1 MAWRPTSWTRRFARP
16 REGLLGQDY
25 QALITDLARTTRG
38 TKPKENPRIDRSTV
52 SALCAPDVLGASGG
66 HADDTAVVKA
76 FLASMIWGYGLVGYG
91 PYRTERIFTRD
102 STTEDKEAIEQL
114 VEIAGIAQSAGGV
127 AAFDY
132 VATQRRSGAPY
143 LKYLGPAFGTKF
155 LYFLTKASSVPTTPV
170 LDSVVHGWLQ
180 QHAPE
185 VASVSLSW
193 WDTSSYERY
202 VDLLHSWVDEL
213 PPLTGQS
220 FDADDLEFLM
230 FSDRRRQAPL
240 LAESENVTVESML
253 DDLGAE
259 ADARGG
265 ESDRAGA
272 LLVEALREWFARH
285 PQNEE

>member
-1 MAWRPTSWTRRFARP
+1 MVR
-16 REGLLGQDY
+16 
-25 QALITDLARTTRG
+25 
-38 TKPKENPRIDRSTV
+38 
-52 SALCAPDVLGASGG
+52 
-66 HADDTAVVKA
+66 A
-76 FLASMIWGYGLVGYG
+76 FLSTMIWGYGLVGYG
-91 PYRTERIFTRD
+91 PYRTERILTRD
-102 STTEDKEAIEQL
+102 STAHDKEAIEQL
-114 VEIAGIAQSAGGV
+114 VEIAGIAHSAGGV

-132 VATQRRSGAPY
+132 VATQRRSGVPF

-185 VASVSLSW
+185 AGSFSLSW

-259 ADARGG
+259 ADAHGG
-265 ESDRAGA
+265 ESDRVGA
-272 LLVEALREWFARH
+272 LLVESLREWFAGH
-285 PQNEE
+285 PQSDA

>member
-1 MAWRPTSWTRRFARP
+1 MAWRPTSWTRRFVRP
-16 REGLLGQDY
+16 CEGLLGQDY

-66 HADDTAVVKA
+66 QADDTAVVKA

-91 PYRTERIFTRD
+91 PYRTERILTRD
-102 STTEDKEAIEQL
+102 STAEDKEAIEQL
-114 VEIAGIAQSAGGV
+114 VEIAGIAHSAGGV

-132 VATQRRSGAPY
+132 VATQRRSGVPF

-155 LYFLTKASSVPTTPV
+155 LYFLTKDSSVPTTPV
-170 LDSVVHGWLQ
+170 FDSVVHGWLQ

-185 VASVSLSW
+185 AGTFSLSW
-193 WDTSSYERY
+193 WDTSSYGRY
-202 VDLLHSWVDEL
+202 VDLLHSWAAELSALDERSL
-213 PPLTGQS
+213 
-220 FDADDLEFLM
+220 DADDLEFLM
-230 FSDRRRQAPL
+230 FSDIRGQAPL
-240 LAESENVTVESML
+240 LAESENVTAESML

-265 ESDRAGA
+265 ESDRVGA
-272 LLVEALREWFARH
+272 LLIEALREWFAHH
-285 PQNEE
+285 P